1 MTTLE
6 NAKMASLKDKI
17 AIQEVKQ
24 VEESVKESFVAK
36 IIKKAKSKKND
47 K

>member
-6 NAKMASLKDKI
+6 NAKMESLKDKI
-17 AIQEVKQ
+17 SKEEVK
-24 VEESVKESFVAK
+24 VEEKESFIKK
-36 IIKKAKSKKND
+36 IIKKAKSKKNG